1 MTLATWFTL
10 LRLVLVPVFAIAF
23 FNTGAAG
30 RWWAAG
36 ALALAGLTD
45 IVDGRLARMRR
56 EESLAGRLLD
66 PLADKLVILTGI
78 GSLVLAGYVR
88 PWIAWV
94 LVLKET
100 LLVAGGAFFYLLR
113 REMLPANWVGK
124 TASVLLYAGIFT
136 SLLLPGLPALSEPV
150 ILAGLAFSV
159 AAGLNYTR
167 RAVHTAKGE

>member
-10 LRLVLVPVFAIAF
+10 LRLALVPVFAAAYF
-23 FNTGAAG
+23 HTGAAG

-45 IVDGRLARMRR
+45 ILDGRLARLRR

-66 PLADKLVILTGI
+66 PLADKLVTLTGI
-78 GSLVLAGYVR
+78 GLLVLAGNLK

-100 LLVAGGAFFYLLR
+100 LLMAGGALFYALR
-113 REMLPANWVGK
+113 REMLPSNWVGK
-124 TASVLLYAGIFT
+124 TASVLLYAGIF
-136 SLLLPGLPALSEPV
+136 SGLLLPGYPRLSEAV
-150 ILAGLAFSV
+150 ILLGLGFSV

-167 RAVHTAKGE
+167 RAVYTAKGE